1 MKRNLIL
8 ILICTACIVPSMTSL
23 SQEQESSPILPGSM
37 APTFTAI
44 EANIIKPKCVYC
56 HGNPKAPTFEM
67 DMVSYQGLLGFV
79 DTTNY
84 DPEQSA
90 LYTETL
96 QPNPAMPKG
105 CTTEVTKEKG
115 VMECVTADES
125 QAIATWIRNHAPQD

>member
-8 ILICTACIVPSMTSL
+8 VLICAVCILPAMVSH
-23 SQEQESSPILPGSM
+23 SQEETPAPLAGSM
-37 APTFTAI
+37 APTFTSI
-44 EANIIKPKCVYC
+44 VTNVIKPKCIYC

-67 DMVSYQGLLGFV
+67 DMVSYEGLTGFV
-79 DTTNY
+79 DMVNF
-84 DPEQSA
+84 DPMQSA

-115 VMECVTADES
+115 VMECVTVDES
-125 QAIATWIRNHAPQD
+125 EAIATWIRNHAPQD